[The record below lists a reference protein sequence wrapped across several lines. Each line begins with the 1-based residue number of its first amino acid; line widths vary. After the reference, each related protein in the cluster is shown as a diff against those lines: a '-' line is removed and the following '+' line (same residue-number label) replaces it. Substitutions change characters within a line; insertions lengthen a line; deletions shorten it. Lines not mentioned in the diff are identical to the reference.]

1 MEHFPGVGPK
11 VGAVFETFGKSI
23 LILLAMGLLKHFM
36 ASEGRVKIT
45 FNNNFSLTSSLLPP
59 QI

>member
-1 MEHFPGVGPK
+1 MDPSFSRQIMEHFPGVGPK

-36 ASEGRVKIT
+36 ASEGKE
-45 FNNNFSLTSSLLPP
+45 LK
-59 QI
+59 